1 MNILTGKDN
10 ENEAALRNVAA
21 AADAGS
27 QSPQCTES
35 GQKPAAHL
43 LEPDGERIDPG
54 HNLNLL
60 HDDVFPPRRS
70 SVTVEDDDHDEKVYD
85 DRGRDQQT
93 IETAKLSPGQES
105 PQKKPKSAH
114 HHPHLKLP
122 HVAHFKKNKK
132 HTIGGRRNDPLGTAE
147 HHRDTSSIRRI
158 EETLS
163 KESSIVE
170 SGTRPPPP
178 SAEPSSSSLRSSVST
193 HSDGVRASY
202 PREHGIQA
210 LLHSPILTR
219 STKAIG
225 KLAHASPHMP
235 HIPELPLHLHLLHN
249 RGPSVEISLAAL
261 NLEDTSITSILEHMK
276 KHSDHV
282 KVQERGC
289 ARLTS
294 LAKQRDHMQEITDA
308 GGIEIIL
315 NAARN
320 HNEDTELLSQSFSA
334 LGNISALNSDN
345 KQKIGSQGIET
356 IISSMRAHAYDPVLQ
371 ERACGLLFNLS
382 FDHQVR
388 AGYLEYM
395 LPLVYFIH
403 IVQQSDVPQLH
414 LYFLNFFS
422 RIRSLSL
429 KMAA

>member
-1 MNILTGKDN
+1 MFKQVFESHGLHC
-10 ENEAALRNVAA
+10 
-21 AADAGS
+21 AGG
-27 QSPQCTES
+27 CK
-35 GQKPAAHL
+35 GQKAASR

-54 HNLNLL
+54 HILNDL
-60 HDDVFPPRRS
+60 HDDVFPPKRRDTGAS
-70 SVTVEDDDHDEKVYD
+70 SVTGDDDDHDEKACD
-85 DRGRDQQT
+85 DRDNDQQK

-105 PQKKPKSAH
+105 PPTKPKSAH

-122 HVAHFKKNKK
+122 HVPHFKTNKK
-132 HTIGGRRNDPLGTAE
+132 HAGGGRRNDCSAVP
-147 HHRDTSSIRRI
+147 SSTRRI

-163 KESSIVE
+163 KESSVSE
-170 SGTRPPPP
+170 MSTSRSGTRPPPP
-178 SAEPSSSSLRSSVST
+178 SAEPSSSSRRSSTST
-193 HSDGVRASY
+193 NSDGVRASH
-202 PREHGIQA
+202 PHEHGINA

-225 KLAHASPHMP
+225 RLAHATPHMP
-235 HIPELPLHLHLLHN
+235 HIPDLPHMHLLPN
-249 RGPSVEISLAAL
+249 RGPSVEASLSAL
-261 NLEDTSITSILEHMK
+261 NLEDASITSILEHMR
-276 KHSDHV
+276 KHPDNV

-294 LAKQRDHMQEITDA
+294 LAKQRDNMQEITDA

-345 KQKIGSQGIET
+345 KQKIAHLQGIET
-356 IISSMRAHAYDPVLQ
+356 IVSSMREHVYDPVLQ

-388 AGYLEYM
+388 
-395 LPLVYFIH
+395 
-403 IVQQSDVPQLH
+403 S
-414 LYFLNFFS
+414 
-422 RIRSLSL
+422 
-429 KMAA
+429 